1 MKHNKLLLL
10 VSLLSISALAGCN
23 SNGGSIEPSSSAE
36 GVPVDMVVPEADKTE
51 NFDASSAKLPDEI
64 LLNHRVMSL
73 LVGEEYQLAPIAQLN
88 YNGENLNYVIE
99 DETIA
104 SVDETGLVKGLKGGK
119 TNILVSDK
127 DHPELSATVP
137 LIVHKT
143 VTNANAKTIA
153 SKIASKAGDDD
164 LKDIVDYEMY
174 EKSIY
179 KEVVDEEGNKS
190 LVLQSYDRYDQRMT
204 LSYANGYFRIWE
216 TDAEIK
222 TQDGAIDFTN
232 YEWIFYTNAW
242 FDTYIYH
249 QSGDVKNFLYVPTQ
263 SYEEGDIM
271 TPIEDIIDNLFTSG
285 KKILTNTVENARV
298 SEFTSLV
305 GSSSDQILEGTQKSG
320 SNGEDEM
327 FFTVG
332 LSFDS
337 EVADQDTE
345 SRYGIPYGTPT
356 PAKQYMRYTVQNNR
370 LVHSAIYLEEEYDIG
385 EDHYVEKYNIDHL
398 YEDIDEEKSQI
409 YVPDR
414 KNYTQVAT
422 IFDV

>member
-23 SNGGSIEPSSSAE
+23 SSGASSEQSNSGE
-36 GVPVDMVVPEADKTE
+36 GVPVDMVIPEADKTE
-51 NFDASSAKLPDEI
+51 NYDGSATKLPDEI

-73 LVGEEYQLAPIAQLN
+73 LVTEEYQLAPIAQLN
-88 YNGENLNYVIE
+88 YDGSNLKYEVE
-99 DETIA
+99 DETICTIGENGM
-104 SVDETGLVKGLKGGK
+104 VRGLKAGK

-127 DHPELSATVP
+127 DHPELNTTVP
-137 LIVHKT
+137 VIV
-143 VTNANAKTIA
+143 NANITNGTAKNLV
-153 SKIASKAGDDD
+153 SKIKTAANDDD

-179 KEVVDEEGNKS
+179 KEVVDEEGNKT

-204 LSYANGYFRIWE
+204 LSYTNGYFRIWE

-414 KNYTQVAT
+414 KNYTQVGSV
-422 IFDV
+422 FDV